1 MGLHRGACPALLP
14 AYPAFS
20 LFFCPLSPRPP
31 SPPGKGETK
40 VISCKGLRPLHPRGL
55 NPRFAAK
62 LTEFLYLEQCRQPRR
77 GGTGGDGTIR
87 RTRRRRLRWSSPPEQ
102 IEQVPR
108 GLAFFVARRPHLSL
122 AFLPLSPRPPSQRE
136 GETLGYFM
144 QGAAPLASPGLN
156 PGGTGSTCHC
166 RRLNGGRA
174 PGVAG
179 SVSVSGARRG
189 LAFFAACLPC
199 LQFIFLPP
207 IPPAPFPGGEGG
219 DFRLFHARGF
229 APCIPG
235 AEPGRHWSRGAYH
248 ALAGV
253 CLRNRQLA
261 VKPIEQPFYWQCRQ
275 PRRGGTGGEELRRL
289 RWSSPPGQVEQMPH
303 GERSPA
309 PPSGG
314 TGAGAYRALEERL
327 APTFFFP
334 CLDRRG
340 GL

>member
-1 MGLHRGACPALLP
+1 
-14 AYPAFS
+14 
-20 LFFCPLSPRPP
+20 
-31 SPPGKGETK
+31 
-40 VISCKGLRPLHPRGL
+40 
-55 NPRFAAK
+55 
-62 LTEFLYLEQCRQPRR
+62 
-77 GGTGGDGTIR
+77 
-87 RTRRRRLRWSSPPEQ
+87 
-102 IEQVPR
+102 
-108 GLAFFVARRPHLSL
+108 
-122 AFLPLSPRPPSQRE
+122 
-136 GETLGYFM
+136 M

-275 PRRGGTGGEELRRL
+275 PRRGGTGGDGTIRRTRRRRL

-309 PPSGG
+309 PRRAAPEQGRIARWRRGLPRRFSFHAL
-314 TGAGAYRALEERL
+314 TGAAGCDILVYRTEPPRRTARKQKGTPYRTAIPERRKGENR
-327 APTFFFP
+327 A
-334 CLDRRG
+334 
-340 GL
+340 